1 MTIAAGG
8 RHCLPPSAGVDASG
22 GRRLACLVN
31 VERIPIGLPQLS
43 EVSHALHDSI
53 TSVTLGRMRSKAGD
67 FSRAVFPTA
76 TEKFNAFLAVGGLLS
91 AVAAVIVPVMTGG

>member
-1 MTIAAGG
+1 MTIAVRAG
-8 RHCLPPSAGVDASG
+8 HCLPPSTDVDVSG
-22 GRRLACLVN
+22 GCQLACLVN

-43 EVSHALHDSI
+43 EVSHALHDAI

-76 TEKFNAFLAVGGLLS
+76 TEKFNAFLAVGGLPS